1 MVYIIIPAKCGFPIT
16 HGQGIV
22 LMSSKSIVKSKV
34 CAQGE

>member
-1 MVYIIIPAKCGFPIT
+1 MVYIIIPANSGFPIT

-22 LMSSKSIVKSKV
+22 LMSSKNIVKSRV